1 MTPDDVRNYW
11 LGELSADS
19 QNASKSQMGLWYGK
33 DESVDQHIRETFA
46 PHIPLAIAGEFDAWQ
61 QSPKSAVA
69 LIILMDQ
76 FSRNAFRDS
85 PQMYAADPKALS
97 VSLALIETRAD
108 RALHPIERMF
118 VYLPLEHSEEVVYQ
132 DRSVELAQEL
142 AEDVSDAAREGYL
155 GFVNY
160 ALKHREIVARFGRFP
175 HRNAILGRINT
186 DEESEFLTQP
196 GSSF

>member
-1 MTPDDVRNYW
+1 MKPDDVRNYW

-19 QNASKSQMGLWYGK
+19 PNASKAQMGLWYGK
-33 DESVDQHIRETFA
+33 DESVDRHIRETFA

-61 QSPKSAVA
+61 KSPKSAVA

-118 VYLPLEHSEEVVYQ
+118 VYLPLEHSEDVVYQ
-132 DRSVELAQEL
+132 DRCVELAQEL
-142 AEDVSDAAREGYL
+142 ADDVSDAAREGYL
-155 GFVNY
+155 GFLNY

-175 HRNAILGRINT
+175 HRNEILGRENT
-186 DEESEFLTQP
+186 DEESQFLTQP